1 MSVPDPYK
9 ILQVDPEAEPEV
21 IRAAYRRLARKYHPD
36 VTTGVD
42 AQQRMVQIN
51 QAWEMLRDPVRRA
64 AVDRAQARAADSAAR
79 VAAAN
84 AHMHVRAHPG
94 ATAEGRGQDRP
105 AGAQRGSGG
114 TGAAAPGRRPTPPF
128 QGAPDAGGQSSHR
141 SNPVSPD
148 WSAGRSAA
156 GGGYDPRTMGTAQ
169 GAGSAGPPPGNP
181 SGSLLSFGRYSGWTL
196 GEVART
202 DLEYLEWLERMP
214 VGRTYQFE
222 IDGLLRSHGRRTTA
236 PAQPQRRGLFRRR

>member
-1 MSVPDPYK
+1 MSSPDPYK
-9 ILQVDPEAEPEV
+9 ILQVDPKADHDV
-21 IRAAYRRLARKYHPD
+21 IRAAYRRLAREYHPD
-36 VTTGVD
+36 VTTGPD

-84 AHMHVRAHPG
+84 AHRHVRSQPG
-94 ATAEGRGQDRP
+94 TTDYPGQSRATGGE
-105 AGAQRGSGG
+105 RGSGV
-114 TGAAAPGRRPTPPF
+114 TGAATPGRRPTPPF
-128 QGAPDAGGQSSHR
+128 QGGHDAGGQSSHH

-169 GAGSAGPPPGNP
+169 GAGSAGPPPGHP
-181 SGSLLSFGRYSGWTL
+181 SGSLLNFGRYSGWTL

-222 IDGLLRSHGRRTTA
+222 IDGLLRSHGRRATA
-236 PAQPQRRGLFRRR
+236 PVQPQRRGLFRRR